1 MAEMVG
7 TPRMIKLLNK
17 DVIEGIIKVNGP
29 ITKPEIARL
38 TNLSLVTVNKTVDIL
53 VKENKVKLSS
63 VQDSSVG
70 RRAQYFEINE
80 ELHYII
86 GLHYDCNMYIGAVSN
101 SIGDIIYRKE
111 FPVRPDS
118 YDQVMEDTYS
128 ALPPAPGQSREPAW
142 DAARCPAHS
151 LPHPLWQPPG
161 P

>member
-63 VQDSSVG
+63 VQD
-70 RRAQYFEINE
+70 
-80 ELHYII
+80 
-86 GLHYDCNMYIGAVSN
+86 
-101 SIGDIIYRKE
+101 
-111 FPVRPDS
+111 
-118 YDQVMEDTYS
+118 
-128 ALPPAPGQSREPAW
+128 
-142 DAARCPAHS
+142 
-151 LPHPLWQPPG
+151 
-161 P
+161 

>member
-63 VQDSSVG
+63 VQ
-70 RRAQYFEINE
+70 A
-80 ELHYII
+80 
-86 GLHYDCNMYIGAVSN
+86 
-101 SIGDIIYRKE
+101 
-111 FPVRPDS
+111 
-118 YDQVMEDTYS
+118 
-128 ALPPAPGQSREPAW
+128 
-142 DAARCPAHS
+142 
-151 LPHPLWQPPG
+151 
-161 P
+161 